1 MRRPLTV
8 LLATDV
14 FPPRCGGSGWSTYHL
29 ARALRA
35 RGHRVI
41 VARPRTLPRGV
52 ASRVIPYDGLPV
64 HECPLPDVRVPL
76 ARGVAR
82 QERFWPRFA
91 AFLADLAHRERADLI
106 HGQHLLSVPAAVAA
120 ARRAGVP
127 AVATVRD
134 YWPTCPTGTRL
145 PRCPDAPRCS
155 AACQVCCLARGR
167 RALRPAVHAL
177 LPYVRANLA
186 RRQRALREASRVI
199 AVSNHVATVLR
210 DAIPGLAPVVLPNFI
225 DLSAVDAAGDAA
237 PEPRDGPMVL
247 YAGKLDYH
255 KGADLLPAAVAA
267 VPGARLVVAGDGPL
281 ADAVARE
288 CAARGVALDLRDQVP
303 NEEVLRLMRAADALL
318 SPARWEEPLS
328 RTLLE
333 AGAAGLP
340 AVALA
345 TGGTP
350 DIVADG
356 ETGLLVADPAG
367 LGPAL
372 AALLADPA
380 RRARLGAAARER
392 IAAHFSED
400 AVVPRVEALYR
411 EVCEG

>member
-1 MRRPLTV
+1 
-8 LLATDV
+8 
-14 FPPRCGGSGWSTYHL
+14 
-29 ARALRA
+29 
-35 RGHRVI
+35 VI
-41 VARPRTLPRGV
+41 VARPRVLPRGV
-52 ASRVIPYDGLPV
+52 ASRVMPYDGLPV
-64 HECPLPDVRVPL
+64 YECPLPDARLPL

-91 AFLADLAHRERADLI
+91 AFLADLARRERADLI

-127 AVATVRD
+127 SVATVRD
-134 YWPTCPTGTRL
+134 YWPTCPLGTRL

-167 RALRPAVHAL
+167 RVLRPAVRAL

-186 RRQRALREASRVI
+186 RRQRALRAAGRVL
-199 AVSNHVATVLR
+199 AVSNHVAAVLR
-210 DAIPGLAPVVLPNFI
+210 AAIPGLDPLVLPNFI
-225 DLSAVDAAGDAA
+225 DPRAVAAAADAPGAA
-237 PEPRDGPMVL
+237 PESWAGPTVL
-247 YAGKLDYH
+247 YAGKLEYH

-281 ADAVARE
+281 ADSIARE
-288 CAARGVALDLRDQVP
+288 CAARGVALDLRGQLP
-303 NEEVLRLMRAADALL
+303 NDEVLRLMHGADALL
-318 SPARWEEPLS
+318 FPARWEEPLS

-356 ETGLLVADPAG
+356 ETGVLVADPAA

-392 IAAHFSED
+392 TAASFGED
-400 AVVPRVEALYR
+400 AVVPRVEVVYR
-411 EVCEG
+411 ELVGE